1 MIFKGYISSRK
12 ILDGTTVQQKVQNLV
27 IRDACEKKGYD
38 FKLSFTEYGIKNCYF
53 NYNEMLND
61 LKKDKFDGIAFY
73 SLAQLPHKQS
83 LRNNLYKILT
93 KKKKSVLFSLENI
106 LVKNSADIKNL
117 EELIKL
123 KFFVNKSPKNIK
135 IK

>member
-12 ILDGTTVQQKVQNLV
+12 ILDGSVVQQKVQNLV

-38 FKLSFTEYGIKNCYF
+38 YKLSFTEYGIKNCYL

-61 LKKDKFDGIAFY
+61 LRKDKFDGIAFY
-73 SLAQLPHKQS
+73 SLAQLPNKQS
-83 LRNNLYKILT
+83 LRNNLYKILME
-93 KKKKSVLFSLENI
+93 KQKSVLFALENI
-106 LVKNSADIKNL
+106 LVKNLNDIKKL
-117 EELIKL
+117 EELLKL
-123 KFFVNKSPKNIK
+123 KFFVSKNSKNIK